1 MLACSRNYTDKSNHR
16 QECFTFSGFHAKV
29 MDVYQIRKEATSD
42 RHCLHYKLD
51 PRCKD
56 IGVQMV
62 APNTLT
68 QVSLFRDLD
77 QKHLNLVA
85 EQFSTE
91 SFSSGE
97 TVFMQ
102 GDRADRVY
110 VVSAGK
116 VVIRFKPYD
125 GDILDVSE
133 IEKDGI
139 FGWSA
144 VLGRKRYTSSAV
156 CLEDTD
162 AFWIDGDVLR
172 KLAEDHPE
180 TGVIILERLA
190 EVIAQRLQNT
200 HEHVVQLISQGV
212 KK

>member
-1 MLACSRNYTDKSNHR
+1 
-16 QECFTFSGFHAKV
+16 
-29 MDVYQIRKEATSD
+29 
-42 RHCLHYKLD
+42 
-51 PRCKD
+51 
-56 IGVQMV
+56 MV

-91 SFSSGE
+91 SFPAGE
-97 TVFMQ
+97 TVFEQ

-110 VVSAGK
+110 VVSAGR

-125 GDILDVSE
+125 GDVLDVSE

-156 CLEDTD
+156 CLEDTQ

-212 KK
+212 TRQ